1 MNMISQRM
9 KALVV
14 GMQVSMKRVTLS
26 GSNDRFPL
34 FAPASVVRAYGEVGS
49 SSEGTGGPGC
59 LRLE

>member
-34 FAPASVVRAYGEVGS
+34 FAPASVVSAYGEVGS
-49 SSEGTGGPGC
+49 P
-59 LRLE
+59 